1 MKNMMKEY
9 IGNEYSDNHLKNF
22 CLYWMKGRKTMPEWE
37 NTEEGRRRYDD
48 WRRKNDLDCL
58 YFDGDL
64 RADTLMS
71 TWTPIKWVA
80 ECLNRKKDMK
90 FYKKAEDHDDP
101 DYYLKLLAFD
111 RDEYLPREHELV
123 KLLDR
128 FLELAELRCNYIL
141 LPDRDMN
148 TARYKCVVNGR
159 MVEIYDEV
167 PVMLYHIF
175 DKEWFGKYFEPTN
188 KLSDWETDHPLDAV
202 KWIKRERLEIGFIDG
217 IIDQEHVI
225 PLLKDL
231 PAGEPK
237 KLTKESEIKEALLYM
252 IKLLEARMEAME
264 RSPYIMIV
272 YLFKQESDMNMG
284 YDSMFRSR
292 WRIPFPLMSNR
303 GYDSMFRYGQA
314 LMEDGTIIP
323 VYSDTEYFEEFF
335 PPGEAF
341 YIIGTGRYPN
351 YSEADVREDYW
362 EEFQSRRQK
371 GKTFLSILNDMAEEI
386 IKDKERWS

>member
-1 MKNMMKEY
+1 MERIMENMMKEY
-9 IGNEYSDNHLKNF
+9 LGNEYSDNHLKNF

-64 RADTLMS
+64 RADNLMS

-111 RDEYLPREHELV
+111 RDAYLPRKHELV

-202 KWIKRERLEIGFIDG
+202 KWIKREGLEIGFIDG
-217 IIDQEHVI
+217 IIDQEHMI

-252 IKLLEARMEAME
+252 IKLLEARIEAEARMEAME
-264 RSPYIMIV
+264 RGPYIMIV
-272 YLFKQESDMNMG
+272 YLFKQVLG
-284 YDSMFRSR
+284 
-292 WRIPFPLMSNR
+292 I
-303 GYDSMFRYGQA
+303 YDSMFRYGQA

-323 VYSDTEYFEEFF
+323 VYSDTEYFKEFLPTLESF
-335 PPGEAF
+335 HITE
-341 YIIGTGRYPN
+341 TGRYPN

-371 GKTFLSILNDMAEEI
+371 RKTFLSILNDMAEEI